1 MAFLFSN
8 WWVDATI
15 NKDNTSLLQNVFTLF
30 VMSMQA
36 YKLRYNFTNLTL
48 MKKEM
53 IIRLIKWQE
62 K

>member
-15 NKDNTSLLQNVFTLF
+15 NKDNTSLLQNVFTLY